1 MEAQA
6 AQVLAAPMGV
16 AQAPPLRTTSYF
28 APRID
33 NRADIASAK
42 AEMAVVLAESFREDI
57 NSLRDALQHAN
68 QIITTLQA
76 ENASLRAALA
86 QNNNDSSLGGDGTTT
101 TTADADADA
110 DAPAD
115 ADEPINRALL
125 AATHSFHP
133 TPPLLSHPNAPP
145 DLQRPPPEGTIFCNG
160 GPYSS
165 AKTGERSNHN
175 IQLKKELNEWTRM
188 RGYTVKIY
196 RSRLEKKRAKLIISC
211 VLAGRPRPTRS
222 EQEEHQRREQALDGG
237 SLFRKQRI
245 SKLSDCP
252 LKFSLLEMV
261 EGSGTFL
268 VKHVMDPNAQRCNH
282 QPVQGIYLE
291 SDNEN

>member
-1 MEAQA
+1 
-6 AQVLAAPMGV
+6 
-16 AQAPPLRTTSYF
+16 
-28 APRID
+28 
-33 NRADIASAK
+33 
-42 AEMAVVLAESFREDI
+42 MAIVLAESFRDDI

-68 QIITTLQA
+68 QIITTLRA

-86 QNNNDSSLGGDGTTT
+86 HTNSLRPNNNNNINNNIDDDDAPNPT
-101 TTADADADA
+101 DADADA
-110 DAPAD
+110 
-115 ADEPINRALL
+115 ENINSVLT
-125 AATHSFHP
+125 AAAAHTFLPP
-133 TPPLLSHPNAPP
+133 TVPPPPPPPRP

-165 AKTGERSNHN
+165 AKTGERSHHN
-175 IQLKKELNEWTRM
+175 TQLKKELNDWTRS

-211 VLAGRPRPTRS
+211 VLAGRPKRIRS
-222 EQEEHQRREQALDGG
+222 EEEEHQRREQALEGG
-237 SLFRKQRI
+237 ALFRKQRL

-268 VKHVMDPNAQRCNH
+268 VKHVMDPNAQHCNH
-282 QPVQGIYLE
+282 EPVPTRFLD